1 MKECLICNK
10 EFEPYLGRKDLKYCN
25 PKCLRE
31 ANRRKM
37 KTPEAYAK
45 KNAKRNKYE
54 NYLNLQK
61 KCGICKTEYIGK
73 HDSKYCSPKCSNLKK
88 NLSKK
93 VIPTEKECIVCNSI
107 FTHGRNDKRICS
119 LECKKAHTKEYKK
132 KFNKNVI
139 TNCKICGEEF
149 TVYGSQVYCNETCS
163 GIAYKVEQKKWR
175 ADNWE
180 HLSKEKKAYAKA
192 NRDKIIKRRKE
203 AYALKHPIEDKEC
216 KECDTVFTP
225 SRSAKHIVFCSYPCR
240 KSYWIREEAIQKY
253 GKYSPK
259 GNASCIICE
268 KTFMQKAWNQKTCS
282 KDCNLIMREG
292 YERKYKPYSSYS
304 PMQKINARMRAQL
317 RQHLKWRSIKKTSKT
332 YTLLGYTGEELY
344 KHIESHFTDESGYSW
359 DNMSEWHI
367 DHIRPVASFNHTTTE
382 CEDFKK
388 CWALNNLQPMWA
400 SDNLSKSNKW
410 DGVVNA

>member
-93 VIPTEKECIVCNSI
+93 VIPTEKKCIVCNSI
-107 FTHGRNDKRICS
+107 FTHGRKDKRICGI
-119 LECKKAHTKEYKK
+119 ECKKAHIKEYKK

-139 TNCKICGEEF
+139 ANCKICGEEF
-149 TVYGSQVYCNETCS
+149 QRPSAIYCNETCS

-225 SRSAKHIVFCSYPCR
+225 SGNAKHIVFCSNLCRVRWWAKEPKTNLCSRIRNGILHVLKQRGIR
-240 KSYWIREEAIQKY
+240 KS
-253 GKYSPK
+253 
-259 GNASCIICE
+259 E
-268 KTFMQKAWNQKTCS
+268 KTF
-282 KDCNLIMREG
+282 
-292 YERKYKPYSSYS
+292 
-304 PMQKINARMRAQL
+304 
-317 RQHLKWRSIKKTSKT
+317 
-332 YTLLGYTGEELY
+332 TLLGCTKEELIE
-344 KHIESHFTDESGYSW
+344 HIESHFTEENDYSW

-367 DHIRPVASFNHTTTE
+367 DHIRPVASFNFTTTE

-388 CWALNNLQPMWA
+388 CWALNNLQPLWA
-400 SDNLSKSNKW
+400 SDNMSKHNKW